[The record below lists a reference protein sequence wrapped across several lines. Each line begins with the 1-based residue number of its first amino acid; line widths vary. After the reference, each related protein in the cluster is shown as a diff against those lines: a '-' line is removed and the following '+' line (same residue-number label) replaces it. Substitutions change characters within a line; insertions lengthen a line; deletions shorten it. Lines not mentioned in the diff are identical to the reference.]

1 MDQYFDLTDINP
13 VNPKRGRWIAEILA
27 RVPLDLWKQIAHFAG
42 KPDVMATLDHG
53 ELRMLVSNL
62 RTSRMYI
69 DSPPLSS
76 KLPFSYQTIPG
87 SIRRV
92 VAKGIGRLRRSQINQ
107 WGRFPA
113 FPLDLTTD
121 ALSDLVLGDELLHD
135 PTPVMVTHDIDTA
148 EGEGNLP
155 LFLEIEEAVGARST
169 NFVVP
174 FKWELNHGLL
184 ARVREAGHEI
194 GVHGFDHGNQTPYLQ
209 REMMVQRFD
218 QTIPF
223 IERYQCR
230 GYRAPTLLR
239 TRELLSE
246 LATRFDY
253 DSSIPTSG
261 GLFPTPNNGCATA
274 RPFRVEGIWEIPL
287 SMPRDAGL
295 MFLGYKLVDIE
306 HCMLESAR
314 LIRASGGIVVLLTH
328 CEKAYSGNRVM
339 LDLYRRILT
348 RLAEDGGYR
357 FMTMSEYHDTYL
369 RERE

>member
-1 MDQYFDLTDINP
+1 MNQYFDLTDIINP
-13 VNPKRGRWIAEILA
+13 VNPERVHWIAEISA
-27 RVPLDLWKQIAHFAG
+27 RVPLELWEQVAHFAG
-42 KPDVMATLDHG
+42 KLDDLTTLDHG
-53 ELRMLVSNL
+53 VLQKLVSNL

-69 DSPPLSS
+69 DTPPMSS
-76 KLPFSYQTIPG
+76 KLPFSYQAIPG
-87 SIRRV
+87 PVRRI
-92 VAKGIGRLRRSQINQ
+92 VAKGIGRFRRSQINQ

-113 FPLDLTTD
+113 FPLDLTID

-148 EGEGNLP
+148 EGESNLP
-155 LFLEIEEAVGARST
+155 LFLEIEEAVGVRST

-174 FKWELNHGLL
+174 FKWKLNHDLL
-184 ARVREAGHEI
+184 SQTREAGHEI

-209 REMMVQRFD
+209 REIMMQRFD
-218 QTIPF
+218 KTMPF

-239 TRELLSE
+239 TQKLLAE

-253 DSSIPTSG
+253 DSSVPTSG
-261 GLFPTPNNGCATA
+261 GLFPAPNNGCATA
-274 RPFRVEGIWEIPL
+274 RPFRAEGIWEIPL

-306 HCMLESAR
+306 RCMLESAR

-339 LDLYRRILT
+339 LDLYRRVLT
-348 RLAEDGGYR
+348 QFVEGGGVLFLNLTQY
-357 FMTMSEYHDTYL
+357 T
-369 RERE
+369 